1 MLSLPEDRMKQGKPD
16 DQFSALLSILRA
28 VRESLAPACDR
39 RPDRVPVGRDGDAQ
53 LSVHRLRATAARLA
67 EAVGRRY

>member
-1 MLSLPEDRMKQGKPD
+1 MKQGKPE
-16 DQFSALLSILRA
+16 DQFSALLSVLRA

-39 RPDRVPVGRDGDAQ
+39 RPDRVPVRWWDGDAQ
-53 LSVHRLRATAARLA
+53 LLVHRLRATTARLA